1 MLFIGKDKKPLLT
14 VIETEGNT
22 VTDDGLDFSKDYTL
36 IWRFP
41 LGNHE
46 KTITFTGDELF
57 RCAGRGFNWFHE
69 CTHFKVSDELR
80 NVRKFCGTVASLWF
94 ILKTDKKLFNSE
106 KVHHDKRL
114 IKELKRAYR
123 GNRKL
128 LRLVHSLIGT
138 YLYIQLMNR
147 DEVEK
152 DSTTYLVQD
161 FPKLPTGLSMSD
173 FSKDWENQNI
183 TKDMG
188 ITTWEELE
196 KILSLGTIMGEW
208 VPSSYEDVTIH

>member
-1 MLFIGKDKKPLLT
+1 MLFIGEEKKPLLM
-14 VIETEGNT
+14 VIEDEGNT

-46 KTITFTGDELF
+46 KTTTFTGDELF
-57 RCAGRGFNWFHE
+57 RCAGMGFNWFHE
-69 CTHFKVSDELR
+69 NTDINVSDELR

-94 ILKTDKKLFNSE
+94 TLKTDKKLFNSE
-106 KVHHDKRL
+106 KDNHNKEL
-114 IKELKRAYR
+114 IKQLKSANR
-123 GNRKL
+123 GNRKSL
-128 LRLVHSLIGT
+128 KVVHSLIGT
-138 YLYIQLMNR
+138 YLYIKLMNR